1 MTRESLPCHDVRMS
15 LHVVPQTFVPET
27 PHMNAAGR
35 SRIHQVP
42 TAHATLMEL
51 CAPFLPS
58 GQTFD
63 PDCSVVQP
71 EEIPHPDDQLL
82 VHHEHMTI
90 ALQRFH
96 NSPVDVHVQA
106 EHLSPDGVLYTR
118 KIFLTP
124 RSDPNRPVEWGM
136 VRLDFRY
143 MDDAVRDEI
152 LRKQMPLGAILIKHN
167 VHRRIKPRFFVRFP
181 AGGPVL
187 NLFGASETRPVY
199 GRLGTIYCDEEP
211 AIELLEIVTGV
222 ETNNPSH

>member
-1 MTRESLPCHDVRMS
+1 MKIDVAPYAGGQGTT
-15 LHVVPQTFVPET
+15 L
-27 PHMNAAGR
+27 MNAAGR
-35 SRIHQVP
+35 SRIHEVP

-51 CAPFLPS
+51 CAPFVTS
-58 GQTFD
+58 GGSAGVAFD
-63 PDCSVVQP
+63 AECAVVQP

-82 VHHEHMTI
+82 VHHEHMTV

-96 NSPVDVHVQA
+96 GAPVDVHVQE
-106 EHLSPDGVLYTR
+106 EHLDAAGELYSR

-124 RSDPNRPVEWGM
+124 RSSPQTPVEWGI

-167 VHRRIKPRFFVRFP
+167 VHRRIKPRFFLRFP
-181 AGGPVL
+181 QNGPVL
-187 NLFGASETRPVY
+187 RLFGARETRPVY

-211 AIELLEIVTGV
+211 AIELLEIVTGIGPGV
-222 ETNNPSH
+222 TQ